1 MLKDQK
7 DLLSALNSHGVE
19 YVVIG
24 GHAAIAYGVARL
36 TKDLDIFIRAD
47 EANSEAVYAALAEFG
62 APLTSLTPS
71 DFRDNPNTVV
81 QFGVPPNRID
91 ILQSALGVT
100 FEQAWANRVDISID
114 DTVIAHYLSFDDL
127 IRNKEEV
134 GRPGD
139 LADVYE
145 LRKMRGLK

>member
-7 DLLSALNSHGVE
+7 ELLAALNSHEVE

-36 TKDLDIFIRAD
+36 TKDLDILIRAD
-47 EANSEAVYAALAEFG
+47 EKNSVAVYEALAAFG
-62 APLTSLTPS
+62 APMESLEPT
-71 DFRDNPNTVV
+71 DFRASPNSVV

-91 ILQSALGVT
+91 ILQSMSGVS
-100 FEQAWANRVDISID
+100 FDQAWRDHVDLQID
-114 DTVIAHYLSFDDL
+114 ETIVAHYVSLDDL
-127 IRNKEEV
+127 IRNKELV

-139 LADVYE
+139 LADVDE
-145 LRKMRGLK
+145 LRKIRDLK